1 MSKRKKRLADELGP
15 FLKAYRRPA
24 KPQVGPNDR
33 KYSHEIQSQVKRLS
47 AEEFAAL
54 LDSGRDADIVAA
66 HELGLAQFLKA
77 ERQDRFRQLLRSE
90 RGRTKLRAS
99 LAHFRDLDAA
109 VCQAIVPSMH
119 WPANMEAILGQ
130 RGAPAV
136 SYAISEDDQIDGM
149 LLPLREA
156 LDSIIGRGSGTLLS
170 CIPGRL
176 GYFEGEGPKDRWIL
190 VSAMHV
196 SATLSPGPRQRLSP
210 NE

>member
-24 KPQVGPNDR
+24 DPQHDPNDR
-33 KYSHEIQSQVKRLS
+33 KYSHKILSQVKRLS
-47 AEEFAAL
+47 AEEFAVL

-66 HELGLAQFLKA
+66 HELGLAQFLEP
-77 ERQDRFRQLLRSE
+77 ERQDRFRQLLRSD

-99 LAHFRDLDAA
+99 LAHFRDLDPD
-109 VCQAIVPSMH
+109 VCQTIPPSMH
-119 WPANMEAILGQ
+119 WPANVEAFLGQ

-136 SYAISEDDQIDGM
+136 CYAISEDDEIDGM

-156 LDSIIGRGSGTLLS
+156 LEAIIGRGSGTLLS

-176 GYFEGEGPKDRWIL
+176 GYFEGEGPKDRWVL
-190 VSAMHV
+190 VSAL
-196 SATLSPGPRQRLSP
+196 AP
-210 NE
+210 NR